1 MGGEGKGPGVF
12 VVQGGGVAWGG
23 EGPRWTWSGVEVGAT
38 TQPHA
43 RLRSCP
49 SDAGRE
55 RLRGLEHARLRS
67 WQYFKSYVRDVMNNI
82 VYNTLC
88 DNFRDMFAKPLYLT
102 QGRGGA
108 GQGGAEVTEDKQPRL
123 PTIHSSQQSI
133 TDSSI
138 DGNREFTVGE

>member
-1 MGGEGKGPGVF
+1 
-12 VVQGGGVAWGG
+12 VAWGG

-82 VYNTLC
+82 VYTSIPH
-88 DNFRDMFAKPLYLT
+88 AGA
-102 QGRGGA
+102 GRGR
-108 GQGGAEVTEDKQPRL
+108 AEVTEDKQPRL
-123 PTIHSSQQSI
+123 PTILEMA
-133 TDSSI
+133 T
-138 DGNREFTVGE
+138 GTNPLGFAVPNPYP